1 LSLGSDSFGRDG
13 IAAGHP
19 EYDTLRCARGRSAR
33 RERAGGVEVVA
44 VAVPVVM
51 VMTSSFF
58 QF

>member
-1 LSLGSDSFGRDG
+1 MGSDSFGRDG